1 MILAAAPTR
10 VLIVDG
16 SPSARAALRRLLASD
31 AAVSVMGEAGTG
43 VEALAMATAS
53 CPDVTLLEHPTPG
66 GADLVAALSGY
77 TRVLLVAHSGGQ
89 ASVAAALRAGAHGY
103 LVDGRFSP
111 GQLASAIRAAAR
123 GVVVRSAGR
132 PPGPRSPERFGLT
145 RREREIVELVARGLT
160 NKAIAE
166 QLYLAPKTVRN
177 HINRLFAKL
186 GVSNRQQAV
195 RTWQSD
201 EQLPATR

>member
-1 MILAAAPTR
+1 VTLAASPTR

-16 SPSARAALRRLLASD
+16 SPSARSALRRLLTGD
-31 AAVSVMGEAGTG
+31 AAVTVVGEAATG
-43 VEALAMATAS
+43 VEALAIATAN

-66 GADLVAALSGY
+66 GAALVAALSGY
-77 TRVLLVAHSGGQ
+77 TRVLLLAHTGGQ
-89 ASVAAALRAGAHGY
+89 TSVRAAIQAGAHGY

-111 GQLASAIRAAAR
+111 SQLTGAIRAAAR
-123 GVVVRSAGR
+123 GVVMRSAGR

-145 RREREIVELVARGLT
+145 RREREVMELVARGLT

-166 QLYLAPKTVRN
+166 QLFLAPKTVRN

-186 GVSNRQQAV
+186 GVTDRRQAV
-195 RTWQSD
+195 HTWQTD
-201 EQLPATR
+201 ERRTG